1 MKHWIA
7 VVTQVNSENLA
18 IANLRRQGYDSY
30 CPQILKTIRHARKV
44 EQVKR
49 PLFPGYVFV
58 SLDLEADQWRAILS
72 TRGVR
77 SIVQFGK
84 RLGLLPIGFIESLI
98 SREDGGCLSIDKIS
112 NPLSIGETVRV
123 ENNAFNGLLGKV
135 LSVDSKDR
143 IWILLDMLKQG
154 IKVAVLRENLVKI

>member
-18 IANLRRQGYDSY
+18 IANLVQQGYESY
-30 CPQILKTIRHARKV
+30 CPYILKTIRHARKT

-58 SLDLEADQWRAILS
+58 ALDLEADQWRAIQS

-84 RLGLLPIGFIESLI
+84 RLGRLPVGFIEALI
-98 SREDGGCLSIDKIS
+98 SQENSGCLSIDKIS
-112 NPLSIGETVRV
+112 KPLSVGEVVRV
-123 ENNAFNGLLGKV
+123 ENNAFNGLIGKV

-143 IWILLDMLKQG
+143 IWVLLDILKQS
-154 IKVAVLRENLVKI
+154 IKVAISREDLAKT